1 MGKKVWKKRLN
12 DLTVKEWAAFQKSW
26 FTLTPPPRSKAKTLH
41 PAPFPEELAVEF
53 IRFFTRKGMWVLDP
67 MVGSGTTLVACALT
81 GRNGIGIELN
91 KFWAEIAERRLD
103 EVRSLLDEE
112 SEKTEQRIIVADA
125 REIDKIEMPPIDY
138 VITSPPY
145 WDILRTEGKIE
156 TLSKHQR
163 KRQEKNLPLYYSDD
177 PRDLGNIGDY
187 DQFLA
192 ELTTIY
198 CKVSEKMRSGAYMTI
213 IVRNVKKE
221 GKLYPLA
228 WDLAKKLSEF
238 LELRDEKIWCQTE
251 KKKDHRRLRVSP
263 YLVQHPDAPLLPHP
277 KKALKSEDCSR
288 PLRG

>member
-1 MGKKVWKKRLN
+1 MSKKVWKKRLN

-26 FTLTPPPRSKAKTLH
+26 FTLTPPPRDKTKLLH

-67 MVGSGTTLVACALT
+67 MMGSGTTLVACALT
-81 GRNGIGIELN
+81 ERNGIGIELN

-112 SEKTEQRIIVADA
+112 SEKTEQKIIVADA

-138 VITSPPY
+138 VLTSPPY
-145 WDILRTEGKIE
+145 SDILRTEGKKE
-156 TLSKHQR
+156 TLSKLQR
-163 KRQEKNLPLYYSDD
+163 KRQERNLPLYYSDD

-187 DQFLA
+187 DQFLT
-192 ELTTIY
+192 ELICIY
-198 CKVSEKMRSGAYMTI
+198 RKVSEKMRSGAYMTI

-228 WDLAKKLSEF
+228 WDLAKRLSEF

-251 KKKDHRRLRVSP
+251 KKITSVCGYPHTWFSIPMHHYCLILRKP
-263 YLVQHPDAPLLPHP
+263 
-277 KKALKSEDCSR
+277 
-288 PLRG
+288 